1 MIILILLII
10 ILIICY
16 INYKNNC
23 ENYYLSSEDNTNYYL
38 KNNNLK
44 NKNNLNI
51 DPYLLGLNGDIER
64 FIETKK
70 RFNYDI
76 NNQMIEIDDPFKSI
90 NNPND
95 LTIKETYDNLVVDY
109 KKLNNEKKDI
119 DLPNYTNDLAI
130 NNNNTNLFDTS
141 LPNNISAYDEL
152 NNLNYI

>member
-1 MIILILLII
+1 
-10 ILIICY
+10 
-16 INYKNNC
+16 
-23 ENYYLSSEDNTNYYL
+23 
-38 KNNNLK
+38 
-44 NKNNLNI
+44 
-51 DPYLLGLNGDIER
+51 
-64 FIETKK
+64 
-70 RFNYDI
+70 
-76 NNQMIEIDDPFKSI
+76 MIEIDDPFKSI